1 MLLGVAAGL
10 GVVTLLLRA
19 PGQALSVADWFF
31 GYYLGLSNVATISV
45 LLGVTTA
52 ALFSSVW
59 MIRDRARLEER
70 ADLTL
75 RAISAEVEQSERRIE
90 QQLLRRL
97 DRRIAEV
104 ASSDE
109 IVSRLLDQKLQDG
122 IIEATDKA
130 LANRVSPEA
139 KRIRLQR
146 FLDDASDR
154 LRLKYDG
161 PAGRAENSAT
171 IARRFSYFL
180 ATFGLLIAASR
191 VFLSGDFTL
200 LLVELVRDNKA
211 DHFWPLVF
219 AQAAPWVGLVALAEF
234 TALVFFRFYLRSI
247 ELQGYFTRELANS
260 ESRFGALK
268 IITEI
273 GSDEQ
278 VVSAA
283 RDMMQVSENELS
295 AAKEGDLPNNVSILA
310 DAAAKIREALP
321 TKS

>member
-1 MLLGVAAGL
+1 
-10 GVVTLLLRA
+10 
-19 PGQALSVADWFF
+19 VADWFF